1 MVERQAHG
9 GEAAGPGFLPVPE
22 FLPLARA
29 AALAHDRL
37 FPDQAVKESKA
48 LDIIA
53 LALSVLV
60 PLYQRDAQSGCLR
73 ALTDGEVATGRFT
86 RGATTLEFP
95 NRPPLR
101 SLVVS
106 REQLYAAIKTLREDA
121 LIAGRMSLTSRQGQ
135 AKRRTA

>member
-1 MVERQAHG
+1 MAELQ
-9 GEAAGPGFLPVPE
+9 E

-37 FPDQAVKESKA
+37 FPGQEVKESKA

-53 LALSVLV
+53 LALSALV
-60 PLYQRDAQSGCLR
+60 PLYQRDIETGSLR
-73 ALTDGEVATGRFT
+73 TLTDSELATGRFT

-95 NRPPLR
+95 DRPPLR

-106 REQLYAAIKTLREDA
+106 REQVFAAIEAVREDTM
-121 LIAGRMSLTSRQGQ
+121 LVGRVSLTRRHQPSRRP
-135 AKRRTA
+135 AA